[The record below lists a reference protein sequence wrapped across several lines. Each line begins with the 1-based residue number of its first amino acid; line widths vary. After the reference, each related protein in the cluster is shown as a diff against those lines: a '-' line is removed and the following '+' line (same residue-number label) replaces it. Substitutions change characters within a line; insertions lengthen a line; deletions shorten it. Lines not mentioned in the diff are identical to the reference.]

1 MALVLLSGDIELNPG
16 PSAPFMVCTLNIRSI
31 PNNAHAIAL
40 SDIADSHH
48 RVLFCLTETC
58 IKPTATPAELVDCTM
73 PGYTLI
79 SDPRTPRFQ

>member
-31 PNNAHAIAL
+31 LNSAHSIAM

-48 RVLFCLTETC
+48 PDLF
-58 IKPTATPAELVDCTM
+58 KDQA
-73 PGYTLI
+73 YYY
-79 SDPRTPRFQ
+79 SR